1 MTSNLHLGET
11 CVACGGKVL
20 PVLYGMPEVA
30 AREASERGELILG
43 GCTLEDVACRCECGA
58 TAYEFDESPFD
69 PFGVDEARTYI
80 DETRAYI
87 DQVR

>member
-30 AREASERGELILG
+30 AREASER
-43 GCTLEDVACRCECGA
+43 
-58 TAYEFDESPFD
+58 
-69 PFGVDEARTYI
+69 AR
-80 DETRAYI
+80 
-87 DQVR
+87 